1 MSTAAPAPGVAAE
14 PRLAGLSGRPGG
26 ARAGAARWLETHPRP
41 TRRDERWHH
50 VPVEELCDLVVDG
63 RPGDPAPSV
72 DRAVVDA
79 LAGAHQGTRLV
90 LVDGHLDVGASTLPP
105 AGLTVIALADD
116 ALADDDL
123 ADDGLPGL
131 VDVDRLDWFSARN
144 QALAAGGVLIRILAA
159 VPSDAPIPVVHVV
172 HVATPTAGRWAVSR
186 PRTFIVVEPGARA
199 TVIESHVALGGSCV
213 VNATTS
219 IDLHA
224 DAQLTYHRVETLP
237 SAAAHVGH
245 IRARLAAAAD
255 LHATSLT
262 MGATTSRVTV
272 DVTARGD
279 RSTVHLAGCSLPTG
293 SDHHDHHV
301 TVEHLGAHT
310 TSTQQFRVV
319 AGERGTGSSTGR
331 VVVHPATRG
340 TVAHQATRA
349 LLLHPA
355 AQANIRPWLEILA
368 EDVQCTHA
376 AAVGRLD
383 DDALFYLRSRGI
395 PVEHARRMLVHAF
408 VGEVLDAIAEPWL
421 RDRLATVVDAR
432 LADQGS
438 GR

>member
-1 MSTAAPAPGVAAE
+1 M
-14 PRLAGLSGRPGG
+14 
-26 ARAGAARWLETHPRP
+26 
-41 TRRDERWHH
+41 
-50 VPVEELCDLVVDG
+50 PVEELCDLVVDG
-63 RPGDPAPSV
+63 RPGDPAPSL

-79 LAGAHQGTRLV
+79 LAGAQPGPRLV
-90 LVDGHLDVGASTLPP
+90 LVNGRLDVGASTLPP
-105 AGLTVIALADD
+105 PGLTAVSLADD
-116 ALADDDL
+116 VLTDDVLADGVLADEDLADDDL
-123 ADDGLPGL
+123 AGL

-144 QALAAGGVLIRILAA
+144 QALATGGVLVRIPAA
-159 VPSDAPIPVVHVV
+159 APSGDPPPVVQVV

-186 PRTFIVVEPGARA
+186 PRTVVVVERGARA

-213 VNATTS
+213 VNATTTL
-219 IDLHA
+219 DLHA
-224 DAQLTYHRVETLP
+224 DAQLTYHRVEALP
-237 SAAAHVGH
+237 STAAHVGH
-245 IRARLAAAAD
+245 VRARLGAD
-255 LHATSLT
+255 AGLHATSLT
-262 MGATTSRVTV
+262 MGAATSRVTV
-272 DVTARGD
+272 DVTAGGD

-301 TVEHLGAHT
+301 TVEHRGAHT

-319 AGERGTGSSTGR
+319 VGERGTGSSTGR

-395 PVEHARRMLVHAF
+395 PVDEARRLLVHAF
-408 VGEVLDAIAEPWL
+408 VGEVLDTIAEPWL
-421 RDRLATVVDAR
+421 RDSLVTVVNAR
-432 LADQGS
+432 LADQGT